1 MTGRFLLSK
10 IEAMDG
16 GEKGSVDAAQTLR
29 DADHLRLLSIFYV
42 LSGAVS
48 LLFALLPLVYVGLG
62 VFFLHGVFPSSP
74 SEKTPQPEWFGWLFV
89 AFGAAAFVL
98 FASITTLKFFA
109 AHFLRKRR
117 HRVFCLVV
125 AGLTC
130 LGIPYGTVLGVCT
143 LLVLER
149 KSVVAEF
156 ARNAANAPASAG
168 P

>member
-1 MTGRFLLSK
+1 M
-10 IEAMDG
+10 EG
-16 GEKGSVDAAQTLR
+16 GDKGSLEAAQSLR
-29 DADHLRLLSIFYV
+29 DADHLRLLSIFYL

-48 LLFALLPLVYVGLG
+48 LLFALLPLVYIGLG
-62 VFFLHGVFPSSP
+62 VFFLNGTFPSSP
-74 SEKTPQPEWFGWLFV
+74 SAKAPQPEWFGWLFV
-89 AFGAAAFVL
+89 AFGAAAFVS
-98 FASITTLKFFA
+98 FASVATVKFFV

-125 AGLTC
+125 AALTC

-143 LLVLER
+143 ILVLER

-156 ARNAANAPASAG
+156 ARTAAVAPSSAG